1 MRRFFYLLLLIIPV
15 LLAVGFVVLGAFPPE
30 PRQQEIKRVL
40 PNDKLGQRP

>member
-1 MRRFFYLLLLIIPV
+1 MRRYLFLLLLIVAV

-30 PRQQEIKRVL
+30 PQQHEVKRVL